1 MSARSF
7 STSSDLHYDPA
18 DPEIHADPYP
28 VYRRLREEAPL
39 YYNAE
44 RDFYVLSRFDDIE
57 RGVVDYS
64 AYSSAKGG
72 ILELIKADIEIPS
85 GVFIFEDPPLHTA
98 HRSLLSRVFTPR
110 KMNALEGQVREFCAN
125 ALDPFVGADRFDFVL
140 DLGNIMPIRVIG
152 MLMGIPE
159 ADQQAVRERKDLGM
173 QQLPGESRDFEDH
186 NFADEAFFADYIAW
200 RADHPSDD
208 LMTELIQVEFEDPS
222 GTVRNLTHEE
232 ILIFVNILATAGNE
246 TTNRLIGWM
255 GKVLGEHPDQRRDLA
270 ADREL
275 LPNAVE
281 EILRFEPPA
290 HSLCRLVT
298 RDVEHYGQTVEA
310 GNVMMFLLASGNRD
324 PRAFPPDGDVLDVR
338 RTFGHHLS
346 FGYGLHFCLGAAL
359 ARLEARVAIDEVLDH
374 FPDWEV
380 DLDAAEL
387 DQSGLRGW
395 KSMPV
400 AIG

>member
-1 MSARSF
+1 VSARSV
-7 STSSDLHYDPA
+7 STDSDLHFDPA
-18 DPEIHADPYP
+18 DPEINANPYP
-28 VYRRLREEAPL
+28 LYRRLREEAPL

-44 RDFYVLSRFDDIE
+44 RDFYVLSRFDDVE
-57 RGVVDYS
+57 RGIVDHGT
-64 AYSSAKGG
+64 YSSAKGG

-98 HRSLLSRVFTPR
+98 HRGLLSRVFTPR
-110 KMNALEGQVREFCAN
+110 KMNALEDQVRQFCAN
-125 ALDPFVGADRFDFVL
+125 ALDPFVAADRFDFVL
-140 DLGNIMPIRVIG
+140 DLGNVMPIRVIG
-152 MLMGIPE
+152 MLLGIPE

-173 QQLPGESRDFEDH
+173 QQLPGESHDYEEH

-200 RADHPSDD
+200 RAEHPSDD
-208 LMTELIQVEFEDPS
+208 LMTELIEVEFEDPS

-255 GKVLGEHPDQRRDLA
+255 GKVLGEHPDQRRELVA
-270 ADREL
+270 RREL
-275 LPNAVE
+275 VPNAVE

-290 HSLCRLVT
+290 HSLCRLMT
-298 RDVEHYGQTVEA
+298 RDAEYYGETVEA

-359 ARLEARVAIDEVLDH
+359 ARLEARVALDEVLNR

-395 KSMPV
+395 KKMPV
-400 AIG
+400 SIG